1 MIINNITDLSTAN
14 ELIIQPLLKNEQT
27 LLPLDQFTHACII
40 NERID
45 FLRTTTEAT
54 LTYDEYVA
62 EYINQTGVLDN
73 DYSGYG
79 ITVFPEVSQMVYP
92 FSKTQFFKTFYSNIV
107 PSVANLYFNYMKNSN
122 RIIQI
127 GSGVG
132 KALLIKPVNFT
143 EEEFVAIKSLDVPY
157 STLAQLLIQAT
168 DHLAK
173 QEADIKFLLD
183 KVSNAE
189 ESVELMRSKL
199 IESESLLINTTMTT
213 WR

>member
-1 MIINNITDLSTAN
+1 MIINNITDLAAAN
-14 ELIIQPLLKNEQT
+14 ELIIQPLLKNEHT

-45 FLRTTTEAT
+45 FLRTATEAN

-62 EYINQTGVLDN
+62 EYIQQTGILDN
-73 DYSGYG
+73 DHSNYG
-79 ITVFPEVSQMVYP
+79 ITAFPEVSQMVYP
-92 FSKTQFFKTFYSNIV
+92 FSRTQFFKKFYSNVV
-107 PSVANLYFNYMKNSN
+107 PSVANLYFTYMKNTN

-132 KALLIKPVNFT
+132 KALLIKPVQFT
-143 EEEFVAIKSLDVPY
+143 EEDFTVIKSLDVPY
-157 STLAQLLIQAT
+157 TSMAQLLVQAT

-173 QEADIKFLLD
+173 QEADIKFLLEKISDSDFIINNLND
-183 KVSNAE
+183 KISFL
-189 ESVELMRSKL
+189 ESQV
-199 IESESLLINTTMTT
+199 INTTTYT

>member
-1 MIINNITDLSTAN
+1 MIINNITDLATAN
-14 ELIIQPLLKNEQT
+14 ELIIQPLLKNEHT

-45 FLRTTTEAT
+45 FLRTTTEAS

-62 EYINQTGVLDN
+62 EYIQQTGILDN
-73 DYSGYG
+73 DHSNYG
-79 ITVFPEVSQMVYP
+79 ITAFPEVSQMVYP
-92 FSKTQFFKTFYSNIV
+92 FSKTQFFKKFYSNVV
-107 PSVANLYFNYMKNSN
+107 PSVANLYFTYMKNTN

-132 KALLIKPVNFT
+132 KALLIKPVQFT
-143 EEEFVAIKSLDVPY
+143 EEDFTVIKSLDVPY
-157 STLAQLLIQAT
+157 TSMAQLLVQAT

-173 QEADIKFLLD
+173 QEADIKFLLEKISDSDSIINNLND
-183 KVSNAE
+183 KISFL
-189 ESVELMRSKL
+189 ESQV
-199 IESESLLINTTMTT
+199 INTTTYT

>member
-1 MIINNITDLSTAN
+1 MIINNITDLATAN
-14 ELIIQPLLKNEQT
+14 ELIIQPLLKNEHT

-45 FLRTTTEAT
+45 FLRTTTEAN

-62 EYINQTGVLDN
+62 EYIQQTGILDN
-73 DYSGYG
+73 DHSNYG
-79 ITVFPEVSQMVYP
+79 ITAFPEVSQMVYP
-92 FSKTQFFKTFYSNIV
+92 FSKTQFFKKFYSNVV
-107 PSVANLYFNYMKNSN
+107 PSVANLYFTYMKNTN

-132 KALLIKPVNFT
+132 KALLIKPVQFT
-143 EEEFVAIKSLDVPY
+143 EEDFTVIKSLDVPY
-157 STLAQLLIQAT
+157 TSMAQLLVQAT

-173 QEADIKFLLD
+173 QEADIKFLLEKISDSDSIINNLND
-183 KVSNAE
+183 KISFL
-189 ESVELMRSKL
+189 ESQV
-199 IESESLLINTTMTT
+199 INTTTYT